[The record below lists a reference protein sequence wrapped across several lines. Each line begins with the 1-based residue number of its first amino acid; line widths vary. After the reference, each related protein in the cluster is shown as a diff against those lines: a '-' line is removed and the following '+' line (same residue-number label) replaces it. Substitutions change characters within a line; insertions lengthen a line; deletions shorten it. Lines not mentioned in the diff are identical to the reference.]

1 MNLYCSPPGQTSLA
15 GGNRSCPDR
24 QDSIALEIAG
34 SHQKRDLE
42 TLEEIISADIPE
54 TLDAIDDLQEVFR
67 IRWLCGFKPYKLNWL
82 QILNILQAQL
92 LSTKKK
98 VLQQLTIMTATSLL

>member
-82 QILNILQAQL
+82 QIRPGQL
-92 LSTKKK
+92 SDDPVDAFEPHCKEYSFRFT
-98 VLQQLTIMTATSLL
+98 